1 MKKKF
6 MLNYILRSSLCLT
19 AVYLVQCLRS
29 QTAILST
36 PEFVITF
43 FLLVFL
49 IVVYRIRLSKGKK
62 SFFLFNELGGRLL
75 KGYMLYL
82 PITEFSLNKYRCCDT
97 QSGFLVWYWLGHEI
111 DRS

>member
-1 MKKKF
+1 

-36 PEFVITF
+36 PEFVITLF
-43 FLLVFL
+43 IQVFFL

-62 SFFLFNELGGRLL
+62 KEQLILLYIRLL
-75 KGYMLYL
+75 Y
-82 PITEFSLNKYRCCDT
+82 I
-97 QSGFLVWYWLGHEI
+97 
-111 DRS
+111 